1 MCAQIPVLKGSDIL
15 GETMTFIKHTPQGP
29 FSFGQPQRILVAGGA
44 GFVGGHLCDRLFTE
58 GHDVI
63 CLDNLLTGRMSN
75 IQHLLGH
82 PRFRFVLH
90 DIIAPLPY
98 LGRIDQIYNL
108 ACAASPKKYQ
118 ADPVHT
124 FKTNVWGAI
133 NLLDLAAQY
142 NARILQSSTSEVYG
156 DPSVSPQPESYHG
169 NVNTVGPRSCYDE
182 GKRAAETLFHDFHE
196 TRGVRTRI
204 ARIFNTY
211 GPGMCPTDG
220 RVISNFVVQALSGD
234 DITVY
239 GDGTQTRS
247 FCFIS
252 DLLDGLTALMAAPDS
267 LSDPINLGN
276 PVEYT
281 MNELAQTVRK
291 TVGSSSHIQHLDLPV
306 DDPKQRKP
314 DISAALAHLGWA
326 PKVSL
331 AQGLAQAIPYFANET
346 QTLMVAE

>member
-1 MCAQIPVLKGSDIL
+1 MRLVQDLSEKPAISKSAVGAVRRL
-15 GETMTFIKHTPQGP
+15 
-29 FSFGQPQRILVAGGA
+29 RILVAGGA
-44 GFVGGHLCDRLFTE
+44 GFVGGHLCARLIAD
-58 GHDVI
+58 GHSVI
-63 CLDNLLTGRMSN
+63 CLDNLLTGRMVN
-75 IQHLLGH
+75 IRHLLGH
-82 PRFRFVLH
+82 PQFHFVLH
-90 DIIAPLPY
+90 DVISPIPE

-124 FKTNVWGAI
+124 FKTNVLGAI
-133 NLLDLAAQY
+133 NLLELAGMQDAS
-142 NARILQSSTSEVYG
+142 ILQSSTSEVYG
-156 DPSVSPQPESYHG
+156 DPLISPQVETYHG

-196 TRGVRTRI
+196 SHGVRTRI

-220 RVISNFVVQALSGD
+220 RVISNFVVQALSGA

-252 DLLDGLTALMAAPDS
+252 DLIAGLMTLMAAPDTVCH
-267 LSDPINLGN
+267 PINLGN
-276 PVEYT
+276 PVEFT
-281 MNELAQTVRK
+281 MNELARSVRSA
-291 TVGSSSHIQHLDLPV
+291 VGSSSAIRHIALPV

-314 DISAALAHLGWA
+314 DISKARRVLGWA

-331 AQGLAQAIPYFANET
+331 AEGLGTTIPYFAQAA